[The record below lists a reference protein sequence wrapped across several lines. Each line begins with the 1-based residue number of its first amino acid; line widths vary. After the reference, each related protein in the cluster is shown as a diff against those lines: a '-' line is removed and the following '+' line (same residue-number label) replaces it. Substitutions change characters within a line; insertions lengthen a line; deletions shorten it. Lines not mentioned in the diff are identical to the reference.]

1 MAKFGSD
8 WLPPYGKKIPAGLVV
23 NYRTH
28 DEHRDRHGNVYPR
41 GTPCRALR
49 SPSGELCLLFWNLDR
64 AFEMVVEMVAVWPPP
79 GAGLCGVEPNVCDPL
94 LENQAYVNLVIAGV
108 DARVMHEIRQDCE
121 KEAKERGER
130 EDSILEVATARAA
143 EDLDRETCATL
154 ESLPEVPAG
163 RASTVVEQED
173 DGEH

>member
-23 NYRTH
+23 KYVTH

-64 AFEMVVEMVAVWPPP
+64 AFEMVAVWPPP

-121 KEAKERGER
+121 KEARERGER
-130 EDSILEVATARAA
+130 EDSILETGTARVAD
-143 EDLDRETCATL
+143 DLDGGIVEAL
-154 ESLPEVPAG
+154 ESLQKVLADEKTGTRVP
-163 RASTVVEQED
+163 VERD
-173 DGEH
+173 DEEH